1 MPSIQDIICSLFILV
16 AAGSFGALYWYRI
29 RRARRSGLECGE
41 CGYLTAHASDARCPE
56 CGTPWLKGDGRTF
69 RRSRTSLAIIQTVL
83 LLFPAGYALGVW
95 SEGSRPVW
103 GGRTEHVMWFMTTPV
118 DSGGIGPVPF
128 IRGRVVL
135 SDSARSLLDDGRSEP
150 TEIIFST
157 CSGYVQGGGR
167 QRPTAAEMTP
177 PESLVFRRMTPTD
190 PWASENDQQPVGS
203 QLRGWLERKYPD
215 SSEASVNAFLDIL
228 TKVLD
233 LDWSSPAMDEYLDD
247 METASFN
254 WRFGDRT
261 EPQPDMLMNLSS
273 SFRVLVER
281 DVPLGQAVIVLL
293 TAGVAGVIWLR
304 WWVVLRQHAARHESQ
319 SNVQSMNS

>member
-1 MPSIQDIICSLFILV
+1 MVLGPFRSFEGVLFSVTLREAFWMMV
-16 AAGSFGALYWYRI
+16 DLNR
-29 RRARRSGLECGE
+29 
-41 CGYLTAHASDARCPE
+41 
-56 CGTPWLKGDGRTF
+56 LK
-69 RRSRTSLAIIQTVL
+69 
-83 LLFPAGYALGVW
+83 
-95 SEGSRPVW
+95 
-103 GGRTEHVMWFMTTPV
+103 
-118 DSGGIGPVPF
+118 
-128 IRGRVVL
+128 
-135 SDSARSLLDDGRSEP
+135 
-150 TEIIFST
+150 IIFST

-281 DVPLGQAVIVLL
+281 DVPTRPGP
-293 TAGVAGVIWLR
+293 
-304 WWVVLRQHAARHESQ
+304 
-319 SNVQSMNS
+319 